1 MGRWDEGEGRNSGN
15 WSKSFIDCLTPS
27 PPLTHLP
34 KSLNHT
40 TRKNSIL
47 IPNLRRQHTQDDNT
61 QDFNTQDVNTQDDD
75 GRSDIIILL
84 QDAFVDLT
92 RNYVSSNLLFIID
105 SPTADDDEF
114 NDPIQDAISHGA
126 R

>member
-1 MGRWDEGEGRNSGN
+1 MIVSIKINLTRN
-15 WSKSFIDCLTPS
+15 
-27 PPLTHLP
+27 
-34 KSLNHT
+34 
-40 TRKNSIL
+40 TRKGQKTRFFKTTTTQDN
-47 IPNLRRQHTQDDNT
+47 NTQDDNT
-61 QDFNTQDVNTQDDD
+61 QDFNTQDVNTQDD
-75 GRSDIIILL
+75 GRSDIILL

-92 RNYVSSNLLFIID
+92 RNYVSSNFLFIID

>member
-1 MGRWDEGEGRNSGN
+1 MIVSIKINLTRN
-15 WSKSFIDCLTPS
+15 
-27 PPLTHLP
+27 
-34 KSLNHT
+34 
-40 TRKNSIL
+40 TRKLDFFKTTTTQDDN
-47 IPNLRRQHTQDDNT
+47 TQDDNT

-75 GRSDIIILL
+75 GRSDVIILL

>member
-1 MGRWDEGEGRNSGN
+1 MHNPILN
-15 WSKSFIDCLTPS
+15 LTRPGKCS
-27 PPLTHLP
+27 TLFLF
-34 KSLNHT
+34 
-40 TRKNSIL
+40 
-47 IPNLRRQHTQDDNT
+47 RRQHTQDNTQDDNT
-61 QDFNTQDVNTQDDD
+61 QDFNTQNVNTQDDD
-75 GRSDIIILL
+75 GRSDIILL

-105 SPTADDDEF
+105 APTADDDEF

>member
-1 MGRWDEGEGRNSGN
+1 LIVSIKINLTRN
-15 WSKSFIDCLTPS
+15 
-27 PPLTHLP
+27 
-34 KSLNHT
+34 
-40 TRKNSIL
+40 TRKLDFFKTTTTQDDN
-47 IPNLRRQHTQDDNT
+47 TQDDNT

-75 GRSDIIILL
+75 GRSDVIILL

>member
-1 MGRWDEGEGRNSGN
+1 LTRN
-15 WSKSFIDCLTPS
+15 
-27 PPLTHLP
+27 
-34 KSLNHT
+34 
-40 TRKNSIL
+40 TRKLDFFKTTTTQDDN
-47 IPNLRRQHTQDDNT
+47 TQDDNT

-75 GRSDIIILL
+75 GRSDVIILL